1 MFDFSAAETK
11 ACNTESKF
19 LSQAFDDGVELLTQA
34 KNYMT
39 YQERKEREAASLSV
53 GLRIGYHQTRITA
66 RLMHSLAWLLGHKA
80 VAAGEVD
87 MDELEAANWMLGGG
101 MECIETNG
109 HEDERL
115 PKGLRDLL
123 EKSHSYYMRIA
134 RLEQMMKRDSDV
146 KASRK
151 AAPSFIGLHI
161 VGGAD
166 YEPRVAHG

>member
-1 MFDFSAAETK
+1 MVELGNTSSW
-11 ACNTESKF
+11 NTESKF

-80 VAAGEVD
+80 VAAGELD
-87 MDELEAANWMLGGG
+87 AEELEAANWQLGGG
-101 MECIETNG
+101 IECIETNG
-109 HEDERL
+109 HDDERL
-115 PKGLRDLL
+115 PKGLRELL
-123 EKSHSYYMRIA
+123 ERSHSYYMRIA
-134 RLEQMMKRDSDV
+134 RLEQMLKTQATARTAKS
-146 KASRK
+146 KT
-151 AAPSFIGLHI
+151 APAFIGLHI

-166 YEPRVAHG
+166 VEPIAARA

>member
-1 MFDFSAAETK
+1 MFELGTHDEAKWNAQ
-11 ACNTESKF
+11 SKF
-19 LSQAFDDGVELLTQA
+19 LEQAFDDGVELLTQA

-66 RLMHSLAWLLGHKA
+66 RLMHALAWLLGHKA
-80 VAAGEVD
+80 VAAGEID
-87 MDELEAANWMLGGG
+87 IDELTAAEWQLGGG

-109 HEDERL
+109 HADERL

-123 EKSHSYYMRIA
+123 EKSHAYYMRIA
-134 RLEQMMKRDSDV
+134 RLEQML
-146 KASRK
+146 KADAVVNTAKK
-151 AAPSFIGLHI
+151 AAPFMGLHI

-166 YEPRVAHG
+166 YAPVAARA